1 MADLA
6 IEETN
11 RIRASLGMK
20 PLPVPSTSTSTSG
33 PKFASKP
40 SDSSA
45 SDSDSEEE
53 EEEQGSTLES
63 RQAQGYDN
71 WKSLQ
76 DEHNAK
82 RKREEKAAAVRR
94 AREAAQ
100 RFARLE
106 GKGLADDDDDGKG
119 GSGNVDTRTWLL
131 QQKKRQKKLQKE
143 REKAEKLEKE
153 LAERERDAGYTEKD
167 LEGVNVAHAVEDFE
181 GEDAQVLTL
190 MDQTIDQNEEEGD
203 ELENLGIKEKEKL
216 EERLGAKKK
225 TVVYDPNAEDEGE
238 KKMLSKYDEEIEGKK
253 RKRFRLDG
261 QGMSEVD
268 KEAQKK
274 AIGERIKKEMI
285 SLDALKS
292 DVPISDYAEPVEA
305 KIKKPKKKKT
315 KTSRRKAAD
324 EDDIFPSEQA
334 NGVEEKDGAMDIDAV
349 NGQQVPKKD
358 TLESSFVDDDDL
370 QASLALQRRAA
381 LKKRKKT
388 KPEDL
393 ARQLK
398 EEAITAADKMDE
410 EPDNDGGL
418 VIDETTE
425 FVAGLERAKDDEDNR
440 PRPKKAR
447 SVTPQPDIKAE
458 APESSDEEMGG
469 MLNDTQSP
477 STSARLKRE
486 TSTPA
491 AVPGMTDT
499 GLDDEQTISG
509 GIGGTL
515 SMLKQ
520 RGLVTQRKEDLVAAL
535 LQDAD
540 YLRSKRQREID
551 FDRRARV
558 QRERDRASGKLD
570 HMSAR
575 DREDYAHRQ
584 NQAKAQMESRAME
597 DVIAKK
603 YKPNVSLKYID
614 EHGRA
619 MSQKEAFKHLSHQ
632 FHGKGSGKQKT
643 EKHLKRIEDER
654 SREARSLLDSSTR
667 TGMDNAQGAMGKRR
681 QQAGV
686 RLG

>member
-20 PLPVPSTSTSTSG
+20 PLPVPSNSNSTTG
-33 PKFASKP
+33 PKFASKT

-45 SDSDSEEE
+45 SESDSE

-82 RKREEKAAAVRR
+82 RKREEKAAAVRK

-106 GKGLADDDDDGKG
+106 GKGLADDDDKSVG
-119 GSGNVDTRTWLL
+119 GNVDTRTWLL

-153 LAERERDAGYTEKD
+153 LAERVREADYTEKD
-167 LEGVNVAHAVEDFE
+167 LQGVNVAHAVEDFE

-225 TVVYDPNAEDEGE
+225 KVVYDPNAEDEGE
-238 KKMLSKYDEEIEGKK
+238 KKMLSQYDEEIEGKK

-261 QGMSEVD
+261 QGMNEMD

-285 SLDALKS
+285 SLDAIKS
-292 DVPISDYAEPVEA
+292 DIPVSDYAAPVEA

-324 EDDIFPSEQA
+324 EDDIFPTEQV
-334 NGVEEKDGAMDIDAV
+334 NGGEDKDSAMDVDAV
-349 NGQQVPKKD
+349 NGRQVPKKD
-358 TLESSFVDDDDL
+358 QVESSFVDDDDL

-398 EEAITAADKMDE
+398 EEATTAADKMDE

-440 PRPKKAR
+440 PRAKKAR
-447 SVTPQPDIKAE
+447 SVTPTPEVKAE
-458 APESSDEEMGG
+458 AAESSDEEMGG

-477 STSARLKRE
+477 SASSAHIKRE
-486 TSTPA
+486 ISTGPA

-520 RGLVTQRKEDLVAAL
+520 RGLVTQKKEDLVAAL

-551 FDRRARV
+551 FDRRARA

-614 EHGRA
+614 EFGRA